1 MEIMGYDDEYKN
13 NYKVTISKNVM
24 IEYHNR
30 LISSIFKALTLF
42 EGKDYITKK
51 INVSTEEA
59 LEQFQDYTNNL
70 IFEVS
75 GCKHLFYQNK
85 EFISLL
91 ANMVELHRKETHKEV
106 KSLVFTC
113 IDIVER
119 MKGGLKDEL

>member
-1 MEIMGYDDEYKN
+1 MGTMGYDEEYKN
-13 NYKVTISKNVM
+13 NYEIIISKTVM

-30 LISSIFKALTLF
+30 LIGAIFKSLTLF

-51 INVSTEEA
+51 INVSSKEA

-119 MKGGLKDEL
+119 MKGVLENEL

>member
-1 MEIMGYDDEYKN
+1 MGYDDEYKN